1 MSAEHSSWARWWE
14 NTNLEPEWQ
23 METFNSNVCYIVTS
37 LMDSGSDG
45 DSDGDS
51 DGYEFKFKS

>member
-1 MSAEHSSWARWWE
+1 
-14 NTNLEPEWQ
+14 